1 MQPSGRLPG
10 VMIYPSSCGTGTWP
24 KHVCCSL
31 CSYFSSHFI
40 PCSHHPLPRRG
51 SATQGWPAEGLQ
63 AAGRWQA
70 PGALGWAPGPRPL
83 PFWALP
89 PQAPALCCNTCFK
102 PCLLSKN
109 PSPTPRCQPLGCHL
123 PFLTSGSQVGKGPAE
138 INWPSFVLPG
148 RTVLLTVCLPC
159 HI

>member
-1 MQPSGRLPG
+1 MSIALGYHDLPCIKPEATKKQFSVGLRRRDPSLQPSGRLPG

-24 KHVCCSL
+24 KHVCCFL
-31 CSYFSSHFI
+31 CSYFSSHFL

-51 SATQGWPAEGLQ
+51 SATQGRPAEGLQ

-70 PGALGWAPGPRPL
+70 PGALGWALGPRPL

-109 PSPTPRCQPLGCHL
+109 PSPTPRCQPWDVISH
-123 PFLTSGSQVGKGPAE
+123 F
-138 INWPSFVLPG
+138 
-148 RTVLLTVCLPC
+148 
-159 HI
+159 